1 MFDKRLSLIA
11 LCSLLLLS
19 LWKPPV
25 QAQTT
30 QPTRWTTQE
39 AVRYA
44 IENSPNAQAAQHRI
58 ESAEADIRRAK
69 AAFYPQL
76 SVAGEYARTNNPMYS
91 FGNILNQ
98 GVFSNSIDF
107 NQPGLTDN
115 LQLKALLA
123 YRFYNGGSDQ
133 AGLDMAHHRQQAAE
147 LQQQS
152 LHSQLGYTVVRAF
165 FTIVQAEETV
175 QARESAV
182 ASLAASLKVAQA
194 RFDEGDLLKEELL
207 NLQVQHSLAR
217 ENLIQTQHG
226 LALARR
232 GFLNLLG
239 LTTGEPEVDLAGST
253 FQQVPGTPDFH
264 QRPEIN
270 AMKAIVASFEDGIRK
285 SRAGYYPTADAFGSY
300 QIDKGYELDE
310 GSGNS
315 WLAGVRVN
323 MSLFNGH
330 QTSAEVERAKA
341 QLAEAKKQLNQ
352 MELAYNLEIEQ
363 ALLGL
368 EQAEKRIQVTSQMVD
383 SAIESA
389 RLSRER
395 FKEGLLLSSELID
408 TENRLTD
415 AKVRNAVANAEQRIA
430 VADLRRAAGLMQYPK

>member
-1 MFDKRLSLIA
+1 MFDKWLSLIA
-11 LCSLLLLS
+11 FASLLLLP
-19 LWKPPV
+19 LQGHLV
-25 QAQTT
+25 QAQTS
-30 QPTRWTTQE
+30 QPTLWTTQE

-44 IENSPNAQAAQHRI
+44 IENSPDAQAAQHRI
-58 ESAEADIRRAK
+58 EAAQADIKRAQ

-76 SVAGEYARTNNPMYS
+76 SVAGDYTRTNNPMYS

-133 AGLDMAHHRQQAAE
+133 AGLDMAHHRQQASE

-152 LHSQLGYTVVRAF
+152 LHTNLGYAVVRAF

-175 QARESAV
+175 QARESAI

-194 RFDEGDLLKEELL
+194 RFDEGDLLKQELL

-217 ENLIQTQHG
+217 ENLIQTRHG

-239 LTTGEPEVDLAGST
+239 LTTGDSKIDLAGST
-253 FQQVPGTPDFH
+253 LQQIPDNPDFH
-264 QRPEIN
+264 QRPEIK
-270 AMKAIVASFEDGIRK
+270 AMKAVVASFADGVRK
-285 SRAGYYPTADAFGSY
+285 AMAGYYPTADAFGSY
-300 QIDKGYELDE
+300 QVDKGYELDE

-330 QTSAEVERAKA
+330 QTGAEVERAKA
-341 QLAEAKKQLNQ
+341 QLAEAKKQLHT
-352 MELAYNLEIEQ
+352 MELSYNLEIEE
-363 ALLGL
+363 AVLGL

-415 AKVRNAVANAEQRIA
+415 AKVRHALANAEQRIA
-430 VADLRRAAGLMQYPK
+430 VADLRRAAGLMQYPE

>member
-19 LWKPPV
+19 LWKPPA

-270 AMKAIVASFEDGIRK
+270 AMKAIVASFEDGVRK